1 MGGVFEH
8 GFKDLS
14 LASPYRKSLIRSGS
28 FITPKSLTKN
38 GELISHSEKKKNP
51 KQMEDVNFKRFDKII
66 LDEEEEK

>member
-51 KQMEDVNFKRFDKII
+51 K
-66 LDEEEEK
+66 